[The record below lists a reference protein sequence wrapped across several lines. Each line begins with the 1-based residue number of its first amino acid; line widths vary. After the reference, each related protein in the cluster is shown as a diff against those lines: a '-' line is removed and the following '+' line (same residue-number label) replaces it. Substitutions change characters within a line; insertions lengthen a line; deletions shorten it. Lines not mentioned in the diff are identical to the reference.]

1 MKQKNKI
8 KINVPENIYSVQRM
22 LNSQM
27 LSGLYV
33 SNVDIHR
40 VLKSVGISAIQ
51 GERDGLWENLF
62 NEEKSI
68 KKLPEI
74 LEELRNLALRR
85 IAKYSAIKANYP
97 NSAEMIDIWI
107 TKSNKSVE
115 RISEEIE
122 KLA

>member
-1 MKQKNKI
+1 MKAKNRV

-27 LSGLYV
+27 LSGLYI

-40 VLKSVGISAIQ
+40 VLEHVGIKVIM

-62 NEEKSI
+62 ADEAST

-74 LEELRNLALRR
+74 LEELRNLALSR
-85 IAKYSAIKANYP
+85 ITKYSALKANYP
-97 NSAEMIDIWI
+97 AASDVIDAWI

-122 KLA
+122 KIA